1 MARDAVARK
10 SGTDGPQLELIYEY
24 AKPVEL
30 ADLGESFLAFGRQY
44 EDYIWEDGRD
54 QIVGNV
60 RLCITSLEQGSIIV
74 RLKEILDQASF
85 IIDASDVFAGFVGNL
100 KEVVDYFRTQSPPTT
115 PGHAITD
122 ADARNIAK
130 IVEPVAKDGGATLS
144 VNVVGNSAPVTVNN
158 FVITHEQANAV
169 QNNARRFLSA
179 QIPESGPFYNE
190 VMYLDQMRGDAT
202 SKVGD
207 RGIIEKYSMRPV
219 KLHFM
224 SPEVKE
230 AIVGKP
236 ENPFRMAYV
245 VDGQVSTVKGKPAL
259 YKITAVHDALERP

>member
-1 MARDAVARK
+1 MAK
-10 SGTDGPQLELIYEY
+10 TGTFGEGDYEPQLELRYEFS
-24 AKPVEL
+24 KPIEL

-44 EDYIWEDGRD
+44 EDYIWQDGHD

-60 RLCITSLEQGSIIV
+60 RLCITALEQGSIIV

-85 IIDASDVFAGFVGNL
+85 VLDASDVFAGFVGNL
-100 KEVVDYFRTQSPPTT
+100 KEVFDYFRTQTPPASPA
-115 PGHAITD
+115 HMITD
-122 ADARNIAK
+122 TDARNIFR
-130 IVEPVAKDGGATLS
+130 IVEPVAKDGGAALHI
-144 VNVVGNSAPVTVNN
+144 NVVNNTAPVTVNN
-158 FVITHEQANAV
+158 FVVTHEQANAV

-179 QIPESGPFYNE
+179 QIPESGPFSNE
-190 VMYLDQMRGDAT
+190 VIYLDQMRGDST

-207 RGIIEKYSMRPV
+207 RGIIEKFSMRPV

-236 ENPFRMAYV
+236 ENPFQMAYV

-259 YKITAVHDALERP
+259 YKITAVHEAIEKP